1 MNPTTNRA
9 TQAASSIV
17 RYMYLR
23 LEGKV
28 ALVAG
33 GSRGSGR
40 AIAAAFA
47 TAGANV
53 MAASRNAE
61 ACVEAANTIEK
72 NCKWVASNVGHG
84 GQVEALAA
92 VKPEP
97 TK

>member
-33 GSRGSGR
+33 GSRGIGR

-47 TAGANV
+47 KAGANV
-53 MAASRNAE
+53 MTASRNAK
-61 ACVEAANTIEK
+61 ACEEAANTIEK
-72 NCKWVASNVGHG
+72 DWKWVASNVVHG
-84 GQVEALAA
+84 DRVEALAA

>member
-28 ALVAG
+28 ALVTG

-40 AIAAAFA
+40 SIAAAF
-47 TAGANV
+47 TKAGANV
-53 MAASRNAE
+53 MTASRNA
-61 ACVEAANTIEK
+61 EAANTIEK

-84 GQVEALAA
+84 DQVEVLAA

>member
-28 ALVAG
+28 ALVTG

-40 AIAAAFA
+40 SIAAAFTKA
-47 TAGANV
+47 EANV
-53 MAASRNAE
+53 MTASRNAK
-61 ACVEAANTIEK
+61 ACEEAANTIEK
-72 NCKWVASNVGHG
+72 NCKWVAPNVVHG
-84 GQVEALAA
+84 DQVEALAA

>member
-23 LEGKV
+23 LERKV

-33 GSRGSGR
+33 GSRGIGR

-47 TAGANV
+47 KAGANV
-53 MAASRNAE
+53 MTASRNAK
-61 ACVEAANTIEK
+61 ACEEAANTIEK
-72 NCKWVASNVGHG
+72 DCKWVASNVVHG
-84 GQVEALAA
+84 DRVEALAA